1 MSLEMFGSKTKVTI
15 AIEDNTL
22 RILMVKGQKVQAW
35 MNYPLPPELSQ
46 EEIERD
52 PRQYQRLLSFL
63 FFDRESLKRQTLV
76 SIPGNRALFNT
87 ISLPKLKDSLGA
99 RRWKGRPGGS
109 FRLRP
114 AKPTFSGRL
123 FEPARI
129 SRTSSPVAVL
139 KHDYDRTYH
148 LLKGANLRPRLW
160 DLKPLALVRAVGKE
174 RAIILDLERDNIEL
188 ILVSQ
193 GVPIMYAA

>member
-1 MSLEMFGSKTKVTI
+1 MSLKMFGSKTKVTI

-87 ISLPKLKDSLGA
+87 ISLPKLSFSLGGEA
-99 RRWKGRPGGS
+99 VERETRRQLSIEAGQ
-109 FRLRP
+109 
-114 AKPTFSGRL
+114 AYL
-123 FEPARI
+123 F
-129 SRTSSPVAVL
+129 
-139 KHDYDRTYH
+139 
-148 LLKGANLRPRLW
+148 W
-160 DLKPLALVRAVGKE
+160 
-174 RAIILDLERDNIEL
+174 
-188 ILVSQ
+188 
-193 GVPIMYAA
+193 